1 MAQFPETSRRGLLR
15 LAAAL
20 AMPAAAI
27 PRGAQ
32 AQSAPAWPDRPIRW
46 VVNFPPGGAADIL
59 SRALAEQIGGSLG
72 QPIVVENRPG
82 AGGMLGSDI
91 VAKGRGDAHLVM
103 ISSAASHGI
112 GPVLYRSVPYD
123 PLADFAHLR
132 LVGTFPS
139 VLCVNPSLPVT
150 DLAGFLA
157 YARANAPLPYGSGG
171 NGTMNHLV
179 GQLLARRAG
188 VALQHVPYRGSAAAM
203 TDTMGGQIPAL
214 MESLPTAMAN
224 IRAGRLR
231 PIAVSEAARSPA
243 LPEVPTFAEGGLPE
257 VVSTNWF
264 GFSTAAGLPEAVVA
278 RWDATIAAALETPA
292 IRERF
297 AAIGV
302 VPGRMGP
309 AEYTALI
316 QGELARWREVIQAG
330 DIRVD

>member
-1 MAQFPETSRRGLLR
+1 MTNSALIPRRSLAL
-15 LAAAL
+15 LAA
-20 AMPAAAI
+20 
-27 PRGAQ
+27 
-32 AQSAPAWPDRPIRW
+32 SAPLIARGQVAAAWPDRPIRW
-46 VVNFPPGGAADIL
+46 IVNFPPGGAADIL

-82 AGGMLGSDI
+82 AGGMVGSEV

-103 ISSAASHGI
+103 MSNAASHGI
-112 GPVLYRSVPYD
+112 GPVLYRSLPYD
-123 PLADFAHLR
+123 PLADFVHVR

-139 VLCVNPSLPVT
+139 VLCVNPALPVT

-157 YARANAPLPYGSGG
+157 YARAQAPLPYGSGG
-171 NGTMNHLV
+171 NGTMNHLI
-179 GQLLARRAG
+179 GQLMARRAG
-188 VALQHVPYRGSAAAM
+188 VELTHVPYRGSAAAM

-214 MESLPTAMAN
+214 MESLPTAMGN

-243 LPEVPTFAEGGLPE
+243 LPDVPSFAEAGLAE

-264 GFSTAAGLPEAVVA
+264 GFSTAAGIPDAVVA
-278 RWDATIAAALETPA
+278 RWDGVIAAALEAPGLRA
-292 IRERF
+292 RF
-297 AAIGV
+297 DAIGV

-316 QGELARWREVIQAG
+316 RTELTRWREVIQAG
-330 DIRVD
+330 NIRAD